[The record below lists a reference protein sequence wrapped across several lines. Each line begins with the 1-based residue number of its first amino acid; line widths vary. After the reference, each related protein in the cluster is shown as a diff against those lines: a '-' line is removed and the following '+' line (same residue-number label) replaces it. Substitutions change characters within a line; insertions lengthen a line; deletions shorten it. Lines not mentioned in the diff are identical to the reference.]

1 MMLDK
6 ATVRHGILA
15 ARDALSREERLVK
28 SSAIGLR
35 LIEQAEYIESGTIL
49 FYLNFRSEAATRK
62 MIEAAFMAGKKVL
75 LPKVDRKAHRLKL
88 FEVKDL
94 AADLEAG
101 YMGIYEPVEGATR
114 PAGPEEA
121 DLVIMPGVGFDAN
134 GKRLGYGGGYYDRL
148 IETLR
153 PDAKLIALAFDAQV
167 VDEIPAEVHDKKV
180 GKIITETRVI
190 TA

>member
-6 ATVRHGILA
+6 ASVRHGILA
-15 ARDALSREERLVK
+15 ARDAITHDERLIK
-28 SSAIGLR
+28 SSSIGIKLT
-35 LIEQAEYIESGTIL
+35 EQAEYIESETIL

-62 MIEAAFMAGKKVL
+62 MIEAALMAGKKVL

-94 AADLEAG
+94 SKDIEAG
-101 YMGIYEPVEGATR
+101 YMGIYEPIEGVAR

-121 DLVIMPGVGFDAN
+121 DLVIMPGVGFDAA
-134 GKRLGYGGGYYDRL
+134 GRRLGYGGGYYDRL
-148 IETLR
+148 LETLR
-153 PDAKLIALAFDAQV
+153 PDARLIALAFDAQI
-167 VDEIPAEVHDKKV
+167 VDEIPAEEHDKKV